1 MSRATAARMT
11 SRTRTRLAIEIVVLS
26 LVLPLGVIAWSA
38 ATALKDKLVW
48 GRPSNVLKLHNTGS
62 VRDGELWFA
71 EAELDAN
78 PTATAKQSR
87 IKRLD
92 LQTGVERDTGLVDAG
107 DFAHPKW
114 LDDKLYLVASNAIY
128 EAKGDSLVPLANS
141 LPSMG
146 PSHSLVFLYEGRL
159 TTIRERE
166 AGRWYLTHL
175 IEGQRI
181 EDQWIKGQ
189 WIDGQWVDGR
199 WVDGRWVDGREI
211 VLPGPNLAW
220 HEDQER
226 GQTVL
231 LPRTSQPAHG
241 TVARNC
247 SLWVVQHGTQH
258 HLMLTNYQQ
267 GFAAYRAGFQFA
279 DEERDAASAVAPENA
294 PPEAFGWIPIGEP
307 FDADKSPLGG
317 WMQMVSTSHG
327 PVFVFWG
334 SKRQVFQPA
343 SDGRWEELTGL
354 SESDEW
360 GGHLLPD
367 TSNST
372 IYAAYP
378 DDTWGSLRVRR
389 IGTDAGRTATLV
401 VPGCEREY
409 VGRWR
414 TLAWGV
420 LFAWLLHLVVLIAG
434 AEWLARRGSSEKYE
448 FGIEQASLAPVW
460 RRAVATTVDVA
471 LMLIVLS
478 LLWLLCCW
486 VFGFKHVPFH
496 GTMLADSLLHIEV
509 LSYGPRGFKNI
520 PEALL
525 GSPIGWLLHPFA
537 VGRDFPS
544 LWVAV
549 LFVAGGLKV
558 LFEGRVGV
566 TPGKWLLGIRTVSST
581 LRPCGIS
588 NAIVRSVF
596 YCFDLPFL
604 LTPLP
609 AVMSLMLSEHR
620 QTWGDRAAQTL
631 VIRAGSTCRMGT
643 SARPSLSR

>member
-1 MSRATAARMT
+1 MSRATTERTT
-11 SRTRTRLAIEIVVLS
+11 SRYRTRSAIKTVVLS
-26 LVLPLGVIAWSA
+26 LVLPLVVIIWSA
-38 ATALKDKLVW
+38 TTALKDKLVW
-48 GRPSNVLKLHNTGS
+48 GRPSNVLKLHHTGS
-62 VRDGELWFA
+62 VRNGELWFA
-71 EAELDAN
+71 EAHLDDN
-78 PTATAKQSR
+78 PNATAKESR

-92 LQTGVERDTGLVDAG
+92 LQTGVERDTGLVVAG

-114 LDDKLYLVASNAIY
+114 LSDKLYLLTSNAIY
-128 EAKGDSLVPLANS
+128 EVRGDSLVQIAAS

-146 PSHSLVFLYEGRL
+146 PSHSLVFLYEDRL

-166 AGRWYLTHL
+166 TGRRSLTHL
-175 IEGQRI
+175 I
-181 EDQWIKGQ
+181 
-189 WIDGQWVDGR
+189 DGQ
-199 WVDGRWVDGREI
+199 WVDGREI
-211 VLPGPNLAW
+211 VLPGPDLTW
-220 HEDQER
+220 QRDHER
-226 GQTVL
+226 AQTVL
-231 LPRTSQPAHG
+231 LPRTSQPASG

-247 SLWVVQHGTQH
+247 FLWVVQHGTQH
-258 HLMLTNYQQ
+258 HLMRTNYQQ

-327 PVFVFWG
+327 PVFVFRG

-354 SESDEW
+354 SESNKW

-367 TSNST
+367 SPNST
-372 IYAAYP
+372 LYVANT

-389 IGTDAGRTATLV
+389 LGSDAEQTATLV
-401 VPGCEREY
+401 MPGCEREY

-420 LFAWLLHLVVLIAG
+420 LFAWLLHFVVLIGG
-434 AEWLARRGSSEKYE
+434 AEWLARRGYPEKYE
-448 FGIEQASLAPVW
+448 FGVEQASLASVW
-460 RRAVATTVDVA
+460 RRAVATTVDVV

-486 VFGFKHVPFH
+486 VFGFKHARFH
-496 GTMLADSLLHIEV
+496 GDQGADSLLHIEHFW
-509 LSYGPRGFKNI
+509 SYGIRGFKHI
-520 PEALL
+520 PAALL
-525 GSPIGWLLHPFA
+525 GSPIGWLVHPFV

-544 LWVAV
+544 LWVAA
-549 LFVAGGLKV
+549 LFVPGGLKV

-566 TPGKWLLGIRTVSST
+566 TPGKWLLGIRTVDVT

-588 NAIVRSVF
+588 KAIVRSVF

-609 AVMSLMLSEHR
+609 AVVSWMLFEHR

-631 VIRAGSTCRMGT
+631 VIRAGSICRMGT
-643 SARPSLSR
+643 PARTSLSR

>member
-1 MSRATAARMT
+1 MSSATAERMT

-48 GRPSNVLKLHNTGS
+48 GRPSSVLKLHQTGS

-71 EAELDAN
+71 EAHLDDN
-78 PTATAKQSR
+78 PNATAKESR

-92 LQTGVERDTGLVDAG
+92 LQTGTERDTGLVVAG

-114 LDDKLYLVASNAIY
+114 LSDKLYLLTSNAIY
-128 EAKGDSLVPLANS
+128 EVRGDSLVQIAAS

-146 PSHSLVFLYEGRL
+146 PSHSLVFLYEDRL

-166 AGRWYLTHL
+166 TRRRCLAHL
-175 IEGQRI
+175 
-181 EDQWIKGQ
+181 
-189 WIDGQWVDGR
+189 IDGQ
-199 WVDGRWVDGREI
+199 WVDGREI

-220 HEDQER
+220 HDDHER
-226 GQTVL
+226 GKTVL
-231 LPRTSQPAHG
+231 LPRTSQPASG

-279 DEERDAASAVAPENA
+279 EEEGDAASAVAPENA

-307 FDADKSPLGG
+307 LDADKSPLGG

-354 SESDEW
+354 SDSDEW
-360 GGHLLPD
+360 GGYLLPD

-414 TLAWGV
+414 TLVWGV
-420 LFAWLLHLVVLIAG
+420 LFAWLLHLVVLIAW
-434 AEWLARRGSSEKYE
+434 AEWLTRRGSSEKYE
-448 FGIEQASLAPVW
+448 FGVEQASLAPVW

-496 GTMLADSLLHIEV
+496 GAMLVDSLLRIEV
-509 LSYGPRGFKNI
+509 LSYGPRFFKHI

-525 GSPIGWLLHPFA
+525 DTPIGWLVHPFV

-544 LWVAV
+544 LWVAA

-609 AVMSLMLSEHR
+609 AVISLMLSEHR

-631 VIRAGSTCRMGT
+631 VIRAGSICRMGT
-643 SARPSLSR
+643 PARPNLSDRQQLV

>member
-1 MSRATAARMT
+1 MSRATAERMT
-11 SRTRTRLAIEIVVLS
+11 SRYRTRLAIKIVVLS
-26 LVLPLGVIAWSA
+26 LVLPVVVIVWSA
-38 ATALKDKLVW
+38 TTALKDKLVW
-48 GRPSNVLKLHNTGS
+48 GRPSNILKLHHTGA

-71 EAELDAN
+71 EAQLHGNSNALITLVKE
-78 PTATAKQSR
+78 SR

-92 LQTGVERDTGLVDAG
+92 LQTGIERDTGLVVAG
-107 DFAHPKW
+107 DFAHSKW
-114 LDDKLYLVASNAIY
+114 LDGKLYLVTTNAIY
-128 EAKGDSLVPLANS
+128 EVQEDLLVQIAASRPNISL
-141 LPSMG
+141 

-166 AGRWYLTHL
+166 TGRRYLTHL
-175 IEGQRI
+175 
-181 EDQWIKGQ
+181 
-189 WIDGQWVDGR
+189 IDGQWVDGR
-199 WVDGRWVDGREI
+199 EI
-211 VLPGPNLAW
+211 VIPGPNLAW
-220 HEDQER
+220 DDDHER

-231 LPRTSQPAHG
+231 LPRTSLPPQGA
-241 TVARNC
+241 VARNC
-247 SLWVVQHGTQH
+247 LLWVVQHGLQH
-258 HLMLTNYQQ
+258 HLMMTNYQQ

-279 DEERDAASAVAPENA
+279 DEEQDAASAVAPENA

-307 FDADKSPLGG
+307 LDAGKSPLGG

-334 SKRQVFQPA
+334 SKRQVFRPA
-343 SDGRWEELTGL
+343 SGGRWEELTGL
-354 SESDEW
+354 SDSDEW

-372 IYAAYP
+372 IYAAHT
-378 DDTWGSLRVRR
+378 DGNWGSLRVRR
-389 IGTDAGRTATLV
+389 IGTDAGQATTLV

-414 TLAWGV
+414 TLVWGV
-420 LFAWLLHLVVLIAG
+420 LFAWLLHIAVLIAG

-448 FGIEQASLAPVW
+448 FGVEQASLAPVW
-460 RRAVATTVDVA
+460 RRAVATTVDVV

-496 GTMLADSLLHIEV
+496 GAILANSLLRIEWS

-520 PEALL
+520 PEELL
-525 GSPIGWLLHPFA
+525 GSPIGWLVQPFV

-544 LWVAV
+544 LWVAA
-549 LFVAGGLKV
+549 LLVAGGLKV

-609 AVMSLMLSEHR
+609 AVISLMLSEHR

-631 VIRAGSTCRMGT
+631 VIRAGSICRMGT
-643 SARPSLSR
+643 PARPDLSQ

>member
-1 MSRATAARMT
+1 MPRATTERMT
-11 SRTRTRLAIEIVVLS
+11 SRYRTRSAIKIVVLS
-26 LVLPLGVIAWSA
+26 LVLPVVVIIWSA
-38 ATALKDKLVW
+38 TTALKDKLVW
-48 GRPSNVLKLHNTGS
+48 GRPSNVFKLHHTGS

-71 EAELDAN
+71 EAHLDDNSNALI
-78 PTATAKQSR
+78 TLVKESR

-92 LQTGVERDTGLVDAG
+92 LQTGVERDTGLVVAG

-114 LDDKLYLVASNAIY
+114 LGDKLYLVASNAIY
-128 EAKGDSLVPLANS
+128 EVQGDALVQIVASRPGISL
-141 LPSMG
+141 
-146 PSHSLVFLYEGRL
+146 PSHSLVFLYEDRL

-166 AGRWYLTHL
+166 TGRRYLTHL
-175 IEGQRI
+175 I
-181 EDQWIKGQ
+181 
-189 WIDGQWVDGR
+189 DGQ
-199 WVDGRWVDGREI
+199 WVDGREI
-211 VLPGPNLAW
+211 VLPGPDLTW
-220 HEDQER
+220 HHDHER

-231 LPRTSQPAHG
+231 LPRTSQPASG

-247 SLWVVQHGTQH
+247 LLWVVQHGTQH
-258 HLMLTNYQQ
+258 HLMRTNYQQ

-279 DEERDAASAVAPENA
+279 DEEQDAASAVAPENA

-307 FDADKSPLGG
+307 LDADKSPLGG
-317 WMQMVSTSHG
+317 WMQMVSTSDG

-354 SESDEW
+354 SESNKW
-360 GGHLLPD
+360 GRYLLPD
-367 TSNST
+367 TSGST
-372 IYAAYP
+372 NYIVYADGA
-378 DDTWGSLRVRR
+378 WGSLEVRR
-389 IGTDAGRTATLV
+389 IGTDAGQAATLV

-414 TLAWGV
+414 TLVWGV
-420 LFAWLLHLVVLIAG
+420 LFAWLLHIAVLIGG
-434 AEWLARRGSSEKYE
+434 AEWLARDGSSEKYE
-448 FGIEQASLAPVW
+448 FGVEQASLASVW
-460 RRAVATTVDVA
+460 RRAVATTVDVV

-496 GTMLADSLLHIEV
+496 GAMLADSLLRIEGS
-509 LSYGPRGFKNI
+509 LAGGLRFFKYI

-525 GSPIGWLLHPFA
+525 GSPIGWLVHPFA

-544 LWVAV
+544 LWVAA

-581 LRPCGIS
+581 LRPCGVS
-588 NAIVRSVF
+588 KAIVRSVF

-609 AVMSLMLSEHR
+609 AVLSLMLSEHR
-620 QTWGDRAAQTL
+620 QTLGDRAAQTL
-631 VIRAGSTCRMGT
+631 VIRAGSVCRMGT
-643 SARPSLSR
+643 PARPDLPQ

>member
-1 MSRATAARMT
+1 MSSATAERMT

-26 LVLPLGVIAWSA
+26 LVLPLGVIEWFA

-48 GRPSNVLKLHNTGS
+48 GRPWDVLKLHPTGS
-62 VRDGELWFA
+62 VRDGELWFT
-71 EAELDAN
+71 EAQLDAN
-78 PTATAKQSR
+78 PTARAKESR

-92 LQTGVERDTGLVDAG
+92 LQTGGERDTGLVVVG

-114 LDDKLYLVASNAIY
+114 LGDKLYLVSSNAIY
-128 EAKGDSLVPLANS
+128 EVRGDSLVQIAAS

-146 PSHSLVFLYEGRL
+146 PSHGLVFLYEDRL

-166 AGRWYLTHL
+166 TGRRYLTHL
-175 IEGQRI
+175 I
-181 EDQWIKGQ
+181 DGQ
-189 WIDGQWVDGR
+189 WIDG
-199 WVDGRWVDGREI
+199 REI
-211 VLPGPNLAW
+211 VIPGPDLAW
-220 HEDQER
+220 HEDHER

-241 TVARNC
+241 AVARNC

-267 GFAAYRAGFQFA
+267 GFAAYRAGIQFA
-279 DEERDAASAVAPENA
+279 DEKRDATSAVAPENA
-294 PPEAFGWIPIGEP
+294 PLEAFGWIPIGEP
-307 FDADKSPLGG
+307 LDAGKSLLGG
-317 WMQMVSTSHG
+317 WMQMVSTSDG
-327 PVFVFWG
+327 PAFVFWG
-334 SKRQVFQPA
+334 SKRQVFQPV

-354 SESDEW
+354 SEGNRW
-360 GGHLLPD
+360 GGYLLPD

-409 VGRWR
+409 IGRWR
-414 TLAWGV
+414 TLMWGV
-420 LFAWLLHLVVLIAG
+420 LFAWLLHVVVLIGG
-434 AEWLARRGSSEKYE
+434 AERLTRRGSSEKYE
-448 FGIEQASLAPVW
+448 FGVEQASLAPVW
-460 RRAVATTVDVA
+460 RRAVATTVDVV

-486 VFGFKHVPFH
+486 VFGFKHARFH
-496 GTMLADSLLHIEV
+496 GDQGADSLLHIEHFW
-509 LSYGPRGFKNI
+509 SYGIRGFKHI
-520 PEALL
+520 PAALL
-525 GSPIGWLLHPFA
+525 GSPIGWLIHPFV

-544 LWVAV
+544 LWVAA

-558 LFEGRVGV
+558 LFEGRFGV

-581 LRPCGIS
+581 LRPCGVS

-609 AVMSLMLSEHR
+609 AMISLMLSEHR

-631 VIRAGSTCRMGT
+631 VIRAGSICRAT
-643 SARPSLSR
+643 S